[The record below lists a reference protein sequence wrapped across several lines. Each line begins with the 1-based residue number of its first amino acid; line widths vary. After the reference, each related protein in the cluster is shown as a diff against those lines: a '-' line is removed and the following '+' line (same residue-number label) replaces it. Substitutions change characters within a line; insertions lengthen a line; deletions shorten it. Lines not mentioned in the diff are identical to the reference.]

1 MKSTNFKTSAL
12 HLALLGA
19 IALPLAGCGG
29 NSSQAV
35 KNLFGGKIIDG
46 YVAGATV
53 TLDTNDNRI
62 CEATEPQSPSDAAGN
77 FSFETALGSHMVC
90 SVGGTDLS
98 TGKAFVGELKAPAGA
113 TAVTPLTNL
122 IVASIPAGTVLTA
135 ANVAAAQA
143 TIATQLGLTAGTN
156 LLTADPVALANAG
169 SPALL
174 QTTTA
179 VQQLVQ
185 QTTAALT
192 TATGT
197 AATPATTN
205 AIFQSVA
212 NAVAAQLAV
221 AGSPVVNLASAAAA
235 NTFTSSVVSASV
247 TSLQKT
253 PVAGVTA
260 TNLNVANTAAVIS
273 SAVATTVQSIASAP
287 SAAAINTASTA
298 AVTTGLAAIA
308 ATVTANAAS
317 TTSPTAGMT
326 NVVPVAGT
334 SVNGTATVANA
345 ATATGGITNAAMTFG
360 ALVGAPVTT
369 APVSVSFAVTSTVAR
384 DARTFNGTISGL
396 TAANTAGV
404 LSITAP
410 ATATATLSGTH
421 TNATSF
427 KATQTGA
434 ALASWVAAPAVNGVG
449 GGVQLNVGTILA
461 AVNATAGFAGLNLL
475 KGNFNVTVTVSGLQL
490 SNAAATAIT
499 PSQTIKV
506 TVN

>member
-62 CEATEPQSPSDAAGN
+62 CEATEPKSPSDTAGN
-77 FSFETALGSHMVC
+77 FSFDTALGSHMVC

-98 TGKAFVGELKAPAGA
+98 TGNAFVGELKAPAGA

-122 IVASIPAGTVLTA
+122 IVASIPAGTALTA
-135 ANVAAAQA
+135 ANVAAAQT
-143 TIATQLGLTAGTN
+143 TIVTQLGLTAGTN

-185 QTTAALT
+185 QTTAALS

-197 AATPATTN
+197 TATTATTN

-221 AGSPVVNLASAAAA
+221 VVAPVNLASATSA
-235 NTFTSSVVSASV
+235 NTFTSSVVTASV
-247 TSLQKT
+247 TSLQTT

-260 TNLNVANTAAVIS
+260 TALNAANTAAVIS
-273 SAVATTVQSIASAP
+273 SSVATTVQSIASAP
-287 SAAAINTASTA
+287 SVAAINTASTT
-298 AVTTGLAAIA
+298 AVTTGQAEIQK
-308 ATVTANAAS
+308 TVTANAAT
-317 TTSPTAGMT
+317 TTSTTAGMT

-369 APVSVSFAVTSTVAR
+369 GPVSVSFAVTSTVAG

-396 TAANTAGV
+396 TVANTAGV
-404 LSITAP
+404 LSFAAPTTAS
-410 ATATATLSGTH
+410 AALSCTH

-427 KATQTGA
+427 TATQTGA

-449 GGVQLNVGTILA
+449 GGVQLNVGTILT
-461 AVNATAGFAGLNLL
+461 AVNAKAGFAGLNLL

-490 SNAAATAIT
+490 SDTAATAIT
-499 PSQTIKV
+499 PSQTINV
-506 TVN
+506 RVN